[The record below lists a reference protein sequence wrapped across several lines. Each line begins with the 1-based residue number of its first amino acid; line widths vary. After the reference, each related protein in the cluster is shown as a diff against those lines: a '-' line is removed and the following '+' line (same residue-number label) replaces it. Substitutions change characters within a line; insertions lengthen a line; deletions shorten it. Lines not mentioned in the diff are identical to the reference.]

1 MSTEGT
7 KTYLRESDNQN
18 NFLKEQENKLE
29 ILKRKMATDYYE
41 VENFSFVSP
50 GDYLYII
57 ENDRP
62 QKIKCI
68 YVDKYTEY
76 SGSHSFSQG
85 TGPKMKKIYFVRV
98 SNTNN
103 SIIINDKEKEIAHF
117 NKKNEII
124 TPNESYTE
132 YDEIITGKDL
142 FLYWGYNPEIIK
154 KYQTQMIILT
164 ISDSI
169 LSDGI
174 IKSCTP
180 KNEKIFNCFYFW
192 KKRIIPTIT
201 RARSASTYYP
211 NNGFGGKRKKTK
223 RRSQIRRKTKKQRK
237 IRKHK

>member
-1 MSTEGT
+1 MNGYPMSTAGT
-7 KTYLRESDNQN
+7 QTYLSKSVNQN

-68 YVDKYTEY
+68 YVDKYTGY

-103 SIIINDKEKEIAHF
+103 SIIINDKEEEIAHF

-142 FLYWGYNPEIIK
+142 FLYWGSNSEIIK

-169 LSDGI
+169 LSNGT

-180 KNEKIFNCFYFW
+180 TNKKIFNCFYFW

-201 RARSASTYYP
+201 RATSAST
-211 NNGFGGKRKKTK
+211 FGGKRKKTK
-223 RRSQIRRKTKKQRK
+223 RRRQIRRKTKKQRK
-237 IRKHK
+237 TRHK